1 MGGSNDYHTLVADSS
16 HRDPPG
22 GEPGADFVRTAVRDD
37 LASGRFDRV
46 QTRWPPE
53 PSGYPNIGHAKAALL
68 NADVAAEFDGSC
80 TLRFDD
86 TNPERE
92 SVEYVEAFRDDMAWL
107 GITWQQVRFA
117 SDYFGR
123 LFEFAE
129 RLVQAGDAYVCSLTA
144 DQVREYRGAPTRPG
158 RPSPDRD
165 RSPDENLQLLRRMRE
180 GEFPDGSY
188 TLRARIDMASPNLN
202 LRDPVMY
209 RIRHAE
215 HHRTGGEW
223 CIYPSY
229 DWAHG
234 QSDSIEGVTHSLCS
248 LEFEN
253 NRPLYDWFLQHLE
266 SELQSRQIEFNHL
279 YIAHATFG
287 KRVVRALIEKGVV
300 RGWDDPRLLTIRGL
314 RRRGYTAA
322 AIRGFVRSVG
332 VTKTRVLIDPAQLE
346 YYLREELNRTA
357 QRRMAVLDPLRVVI
371 TNYPQGRTEQI
382 TAENNPEDET
392 AGSHELPFSGELYIE
407 ADDFME
413 DPPRKFFRLAPGREV
428 RLKHAYYITCD
439 EVVKDTDGRVVELRC
454 SYDPESR
461 GGGTADGRKV
471 KGTLHWVSAP
481 HAVDAEVRLYDH
493 LFSRE
498 DMVSLPEGTTAAD
511 YVNPDSETVLSTC
524 KIEPALAGVADG
536 TTYQFLRK
544 GYFVADPDG
553 SVDRP
558 VFNRAV
564 GLRDS
569 WAKQQAAAP
578 PG

>member
-1 MGGSNDYHTLVADSS
+1 MADTSS
-16 HRDPPG
+16 PDASAEAPG
-22 GEPGADFVRTAVRDD
+22 PDFVRNAIRED
-37 LASGRFDRV
+37 LSSDRFDRV

-68 NADVAAEFDGSC
+68 NADVAEEFGGSC

-92 SVEYVEAFRDDMAWL
+92 SVEYVEAFRDDMEWL
-107 GITWQQVRFA
+107 GIVWQQVRFT
-117 SDYFGR
+117 SDYFTR

-129 RLVQAGDAYVCSLTA
+129 RLVHAGRAYVCSLTSEEL
-144 DQVREYRGAPTRPG
+144 RRYRGAPTRPG
-158 RPSPDRD
+158 RASPDRD
-165 RSPDENLQLLRRMRE
+165 RPPAESLQLLHRMRD
-180 GEFPDGSY
+180 GEFANGTY
-188 TLRARIDMASPNLN
+188 TLRAKIDMASPNLN

-209 RIRHAE
+209 RIRHTE
-215 HHRTGGEW
+215 HHRTGTKW

-266 SELQSRQIEFNHL
+266 GELRSRQIEFNHL
-279 YIAHATFG
+279 YIAYATFG
-287 KRVVRALIEKGVV
+287 KRMVRTLIEQGVV
-300 RGWDDPRLLTIRGL
+300 HGWDDPRLLTLRGL

-322 AIRGFVRSVG
+322 AIRAFVRNVG
-332 VTKTRVLIDPAQLE
+332 ITKTRVLIDPAQLE
-346 YYLREELNRTA
+346 HYLRAELNRTA
-357 QRRMAVLDPLRVVI
+357 PRRMAVLHPLRVII
-371 TNYPQGRTEQI
+371 TNYPDGQTEQI
-382 TAENNPEDET
+382 VAENNPEDDT
-392 AGSHELPFSGELYIE
+392 AGSREVPFCGDLFIE
-407 ADDFME
+407 AEDFME

-439 EVVKDTDGRVVELRC
+439 EVVKDADGRIVELRC

-461 GGGTADGRKV
+461 GGGTTDGRKV
-471 KGTLHWVSAP
+471 KGTLHWVSTR

-498 DMVSLPEGTTAAD
+498 DMVSLPEGNTAAD
-511 YVNPDSETVLSTC
+511 FVNPNSETVLLGC
-524 KIEPALAGVADG
+524 KIEPALAKTEAGAP
-536 TTYQFLRK
+536 YQFLRK
-544 GYFVADPDG
+544 GYFTADPDG
-553 SVDRP
+553 TAAKP

-569 WAKQQAAAP
+569 WAKQQAAAAP
-578 PG
+578 RAG

>member
-1 MGGSNDYHTLVADSS
+1 MADTSPS
-16 HRDPPG
+16 DRSPSDAAAAAAAAPT
-22 GEPGADFVRTAVRDD
+22 ADFVRSAIRDD
-37 LASGRFDRV
+37 LAAGSFDRV

-53 PSGYPNIGHAKAALL
+53 PSGYPHIGHAKSALL
-68 NADVAAEFDGSC
+68 NADVAAEFGGSC
-80 TLRFDD
+80 TLRYDD

-92 SVEYVEAFRDDMAWL
+92 SVEYVDALRDDMAWL
-107 GITWQQVRFA
+107 GLTWQQVRFA
-117 SDYFGR
+117 SEYFGR
-123 LFEFAE
+123 LYELAE
-129 RLVQAGDAYVCSLTA
+129 RLVSAGHAYVCSLSA

-158 RPSPDRD
+158 RVSPDRD
-165 RSPDENLQLLRRMRE
+165 RPAEESLALLRRMRD
-180 GEFPDGSY
+180 GEFADGTY
-188 TLRARIDMASPNLN
+188 TLRAKIDMASPNLN

-215 HHRTGGEW
+215 HHRTGNEW

-253 NRPLYDWFLQHLE
+253 NRPLYDWYLQHLDG
-266 SELQSRQIEFNHL
+266 ELQSRQIEFNHL
-279 YIAHATFG
+279 YVAHATFG
-287 KRVVRALIEKGVV
+287 KRVVRGLIEAGVV

-322 AIRGFVRSVG
+322 AICAFIRSVG
-332 VTKTRVLIDPAQLE
+332 VTKTRVLIDHAQLE

-371 TNYPQGRTEQI
+371 TNYPDGQTEQI
-382 TAENNPEDET
+382 AAENNPEDDT
-392 AGSHELPFSGELYIE
+392 TGSREVPFSGELYIE
-407 ADDFME
+407 ADDFLE
-413 DPPRKFFRLAPGREV
+413 DPPRKFFRLAPGREL

-439 EVVKDTDGRVVELRC
+439 EVVKDANGHVVELRC
-454 SYDPESR
+454 SYDPASR

-471 KGTLHWVSAP
+471 KGTLHWVSAA

-498 DMVSLPEGTTAAD
+498 DMVALPEGKTAAD
-511 YVNPDSETVLSTC
+511 YVSPDSETVLTGC
-524 KIEPALAGVADG
+524 KLEPVLADAEPGMP
-536 TTYQFLRK
+536 YQFLRK
-544 GYFVADPDG
+544 GYFVADPDD
-553 SVDRP
+553 SADQP

-569 WAKQQAAAP
+569 WAKQRAA
-578 PG
+578 G